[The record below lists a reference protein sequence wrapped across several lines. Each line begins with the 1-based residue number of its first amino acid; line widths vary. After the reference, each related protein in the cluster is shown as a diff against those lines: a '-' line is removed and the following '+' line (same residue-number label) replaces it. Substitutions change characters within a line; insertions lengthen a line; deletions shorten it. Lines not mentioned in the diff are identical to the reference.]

1 MNTFLARSWLARVLL
16 FVFAVVIA
24 AFFVTPLLWLIT
36 APFNTQANLA
46 VTIPTNPSL
55 ANFEAVYNNKF
66 AMRAL
71 FQNNL
76 IIGGGVM
83 VLVAGVAT
91 MASYGLS
98 RTHVPGRDVLVYV
111 LILFSSVVSGTA
123 AMVPIFLLVFR
134 LGLIDTYA
142 GVILVMTGGLLPSAI
157 FIMRDFIDS
166 IPRSYEEAAL
176 VCGASS
182 LRVFR
187 DVALPMVRPG
197 VVVVAIWAFVN
208 AWGAF
213 LIPSV
218 LLRSPNRMPASI
230 ASYSFYTEAGTPN
243 LTLLSAY
250 AFLYTIPVLVLYLI
264 VNWRFG
270 FRFFGGIKS

>member
-123 AMVPIFLLVFR
+123 AMVRSKLSVMPTMSTANLLIPCSFPLTARPLWARSVMIAEKAIVEEFSR
-134 LGLIDTYA
+134 ETYTTMVRVDA
-142 GVILVMTGGLLPSAI
+142 EQCNGCGACVAACPPRVIGVIP
-157 FIMRDFIDS
+157 
-166 IPRSYEEAAL
+166 AAL
-176 VCGASS
+176 YGNARESGGEAQ
-182 LRVFR
+182 R
-187 DVALPMVRPG
+187 LPDR
-197 VVVVAIWAFVN
+197 A
-208 AWGAF
+208 
-213 LIPSV
+213 
-218 LLRSPNRMPASI
+218 
-230 ASYSFYTEAGTPN
+230 AGFDR
-243 LTLLSAY
+243 A
-250 AFLYTIPVLVLYLI
+250 V
-264 VNWRFG
+264 
-270 FRFFGGIKS
+270 

>member
-1 MNTFLARSWLARVLL
+1 MSIFQVRSLFSRVSLYI
-16 FVFAVVIA
+16 FAVVIA

-36 APFNTQANLA
+36 APFNTQANLS
-46 VTIPTNPSL
+46 VTIPVHPSL
-55 ANFEAVYNNKF
+55 DNFKVVYNNKF

-134 LGLIDTYA
+134 LGLIDTYL
-142 GVILVMTGGLLPSAI
+142 GVVLVMTGGLLPSAI
-157 FIMRDFIDS
+157 FIMRDFVDS

-182 LRVFR
+182 LRVFK
-187 DVALPMVRPG
+187 DVALPLVRPG

-218 LLRSPNRMPASI
+218 LLRSPDRMPASI

-250 AFLYTIPVLVLYLI
+250 AFLYTIPVLVLYVT